1 MDSENTSELN
11 SNSIKKFSHNDRKIL
26 IKRISDVKNKKCYI
40 KIFKIIHNNNN
51 SYTKNDNGIFFN
63 ITNLSDDI
71 LNQIEHIIKHYEMKK
86 YNSEIRLIQSL
97 TNSTDITEDSI
108 TSDIQNNNYIH
119 NNK

>member
-1 MDSENTSELN
+1 MDSENTSDLN
-11 SNSIKKFSHNDRKIL
+11 SNSIKKFNHNDKKNL

-71 LNQIEHIIKHYEMKK
+71 LNQIEHVIKYYEVKK
-86 YNSEIRLIQSL
+86 YNTDMKLIQNI
-97 TNSTDITEDSI
+97 TNSNDITEDSLSSSI
-108 TSDIQNNNYIH
+108 KSNNYIH
-119 NNK
+119 NNN